1 MLGPFKSSDDG
12 DDEGDDG
19 DACDEGDELLT
30 LSNFLHMIC
39 LEGLKFEEACQRL
52 PVAPQAAFQPCSLER
67 GAHL

>member
-1 MLGPFKSSDDG
+1 MLGPFKSSNDG

-39 LEGLKFEEACQRL
+39 LEGLKFEE
-52 PVAPQAAFQPCSLER
+52 PQLRTLKA
-67 GAHL
+67 